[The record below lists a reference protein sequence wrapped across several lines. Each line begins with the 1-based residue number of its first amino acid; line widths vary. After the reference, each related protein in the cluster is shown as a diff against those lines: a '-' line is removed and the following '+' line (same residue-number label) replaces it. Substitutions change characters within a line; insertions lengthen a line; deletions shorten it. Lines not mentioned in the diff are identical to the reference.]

1 MNLGGLVG
9 TFLLLQDNSKNFG
22 HFLFRKC
29 I

>member
-1 MNLGGLVG
+1 MKVGGLVG
-9 TFLLLQDNSKNFG
+9 VFLLLQNNSKNFG